1 MRIDNWSHLLQQ
13 LTAQGITDCN
23 TYFLVF
29 ILVFTNIECHL
40 IGEDRRVGRHGG
52 RRGGLRTQQDGL
64 LRRTIMRVGRIL
76 NPEFGI
82 LNPKFGTLKSESHR
96 SLLVGRYGDK
106 IQGINRFCCS
116 YKLPVHVREH
126 TLHRL
131 LSGGNQGH
139 RTVFGIRILDFGIPD
154 AFTAARTVIGE
165 AHLTFSEAL
174 EEVALAGAHGRQR
187 ANPALICREIGK
199 GILRLDEVAHGDM
212 VDVVGQGVGDAGGRH
227 LEVGQAV
234 PALLQRDGALLSR
247 RQPLTRHLH
256 TVVRLAAID
265 HVDLMVVG
273 MPESVAK
280 WVETND
286 YLQCQEVQDDILTGY
301 EDDFPKYKKK
311 IDPQLLSA
319 TMKSA
324 AVQAT
329 KKFVYARVPG
339 DYKTAE
345 VKKALEMLI
354 KAGILI
360 PVTHTDANGLPL
372 GDERDDS
379 TRKMLLLDTGL
390 MLRLLNMSLGDI
402 TTITTQILTAS
413 AADFVNK
420 GPMAEMLAG
429 LELLHY
435 RTPNLKHELFYWM
448 RPAKNATAE
457 IDYVLP
463 RDMQVLP
470 LEVKAGVQGGMK
482 SLWEFMRDKQLTEA
496 VRCSLKN
503 FGMFDNI
510 DSKAANATRHVTIVP
525 LYAISQLKY

>member
-1 MRIDNWSHLLQQ
+1 
-13 LTAQGITDCN
+13 
-23 TYFLVF
+23 
-29 ILVFTNIECHL
+29 
-40 IGEDRRVGRHGG
+40 
-52 RRGGLRTQQDGL
+52 
-64 LRRTIMRVGRIL
+64 
-76 NPEFGI
+76 
-82 LNPKFGTLKSESHR
+82 
-96 SLLVGRYGDK
+96 
-106 IQGINRFCCS
+106 
-116 YKLPVHVREH
+116 
-126 TLHRL
+126 
-131 LSGGNQGH
+131 
-139 RTVFGIRILDFGIPD
+139 
-154 AFTAARTVIGE
+154 
-165 AHLTFSEAL
+165 
-174 EEVALAGAHGRQR
+174 
-187 ANPALICREIGK
+187 
-199 GILRLDEVAHGDM
+199 
-212 VDVVGQGVGDAGGRH
+212 
-227 LEVGQAV
+227 
-234 PALLQRDGALLSR
+234 
-247 RQPLTRHLH
+247 
-256 TVVRLAAID
+256 
-265 HVDLMVVG
+265 MVVG

-448 RPAKNATAE
+448 RQAKNATAE
-457 IDYVLP
+457 VDYVLP

-470 LEVKAGVQGGMK
+470 FEVKAGVQGGMK

-496 VRCSLKN
+496 VRCSLEN
-503 FGMFDNI
+503 FGMFDYT